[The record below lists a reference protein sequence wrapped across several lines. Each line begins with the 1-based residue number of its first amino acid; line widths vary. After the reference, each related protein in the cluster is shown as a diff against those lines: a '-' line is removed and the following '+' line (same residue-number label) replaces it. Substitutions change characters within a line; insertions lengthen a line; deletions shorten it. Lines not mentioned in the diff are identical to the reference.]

1 MDSRAL
7 RPAAHVRAAFADGI
21 GVLLDLRSGRYIA
34 LNAVGATL
42 WRALLAGAVL
52 DEVLQRLALD
62 CGQPVER
69 LRQDAGAF
77 MAQARKAG
85 LLADAGSH
93 PPASRDY
100 PGDADGPT
108 VAPPADATEEEAHVT
123 PSRLWLPAAW
133 CLVFCVER
141 AGRLLGFA
149 RMQALLHR
157 LPRPARRR
165 DLAAARTLAATVNRA
180 AELQPGRA
188 RCLERSAATLVL
200 LRLLGWPAEMVIGVQ
215 PRPFVAHAWVEL
227 GGRVLNDRQSVRHTY
242 LALERC

>member
-1 MDSRAL
+1 MDSTAL

-42 WRALLAGAVL
+42 WRALLAGAAL

-69 LRQDAGAF
+69 LRRDAGAF
-77 MAQARKAG
+77 MAQACKAG
-85 LLADAGSH
+85 LLADAGS
-93 PPASRDY
+93 PAASPGY
-100 PGDADGPT
+100 PGDADGLT
-108 VAPPADATEEEAHVT
+108 VAPPADATEEEDHVT
-123 PSRLWLPAAW
+123 PSRLWLPGAW

-157 LPRPARRR
+157 LPRPSRRR

-188 RCLERSAATLVL
+188 KCLERSAAALVL
-200 LRLLGWPAEMVIGVQ
+200 LRLLGWPVEMVIGVQ

-227 GGRVLNDRQSVRHTY
+227 GGRVLNDRQAVRNTY

>member
-1 MDSRAL
+1 MDETAL

-42 WRALLAGAVL
+42 WRALLDGAAL
-52 DEVLQRLALD
+52 DEVLQRLALER
-62 CGQPVER
+62 GQPVER
-69 LRQDAGAF
+69 LRRDTAAF

-85 LLADAGSH
+85 LLADADSPVAARGN
-93 PPASRDY
+93 
-100 PGDADGPT
+100 PGDADGVT
-108 VAPPADATEEEAHVT
+108 VAPPVDETEEEDPVT
-123 PSRLWLPAAW
+123 PSRLWLPAVW

-149 RMQALLHR
+149 RMQALLRR
-157 LPRPARRR
+157 LPRPSRRR
-165 DLAAARTLAATVNRA
+165 DLATARTLAATVNRA

-188 RCLERSAATLVL
+188 KCLERSAAALVL
-200 LRLLGWPAEMVIGVQ
+200 LRLLGWPVEMVIGVQ
-215 PRPFVAHAWVEL
+215 PLPFVAHAWVEL
-227 GGRVLNDRQSVRHTY
+227 GGRVLNDRQAVRNTY